1 MRVGESLPPR
11 DVAAAPVVPEPTL
24 DDLEN
29 VLRDAFVDD
38 EVTPPL
44 TPGSLPSLD
53 ELVKAEYDD
62 EEDEIPVF
70 TELMP
75 VVRVSPP
82 VVRVSPPR
90 SWSRTDTGGLRQSPP
105 RTIVFDL

>member
-11 DVAAAPVVPEPTL
+11 DVAAAPVMPML
-24 DDLEN
+24 SDLEDA
-29 VLRDAFVDD
+29 LRDAFDD
-38 EVTPPL
+38 AGVTPPP

-53 ELVKAEYDD
+53 ELINAEYDD

-70 TELMP
+70 NELMP